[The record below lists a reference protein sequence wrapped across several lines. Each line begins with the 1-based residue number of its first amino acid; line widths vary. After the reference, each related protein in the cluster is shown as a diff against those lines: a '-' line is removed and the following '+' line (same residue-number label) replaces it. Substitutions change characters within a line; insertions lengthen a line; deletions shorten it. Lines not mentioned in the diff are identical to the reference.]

1 MSGPRDQNEPGAGAL
16 DPERGSVDDDVPQ
29 ELKDEAAQEAEY
41 PPDETDEG

>member
-1 MSGPRDQNEPGAGAL
+1 MPVEKPSDRDEPVQT
-16 DPERGSVDDDVPQ
+16 PPVEDDVPQ